1 VTERNSF
8 HDLETRSPVPIT
20 NGSHAYAE
28 KAEITL
34 WAYAGEEGE
43 PRVWDK
49 LNSTDNYLDELSDEW
64 VEVPLNHRAMP
75 AQLCHHVRDPDCLI
89 WFHNGGMFDFV
100 VIDKTEPEI
109 AEQIPMERRRD
120 TMVQAYAHSLP
131 GALDKLG
138 EILKLHDDDRKL
150 GDGKKLIR
158 LFCIPKADG
167 TYNDKKSHPA
177 EWQRFIVYA
186 ARDITT
192 MRKAHQVMPKWNY
205 KTGKQVQL
213 WHLHLKMNYGGVC
226 IDQELA
232 AKAVEAAEKAKR
244 EMAKRT
250 QEITEGDVMATTQRD
265 ALLAWILEA
274 HGVELPDMK
283 ADTLE
288 RRLEDP
294 ELPDAVKELLRI
306 RLRASMNSASKYK
319 TALRI
324 VSADGRFRGGS
335 QFRGAGRTGR
345 TGHRQ
350 MQYGNMPRPA
360 YSWKFIEAGIAAI
373 KAGCLDMVVD
383 NEMEMLAS
391 SVRGVIVAEPGHKL
405 CVADLSNIEGRF
417 AAWLAGEEWK
427 LEAFRDYDTIIPGQF
442 DKKGKPARKGL
453 DLYVR
458 AYMAS
463 FNVDRLSDDPHEF
476 YLQRQIGKVEE
487 LMFQYGGGVGAWITG
502 AATYGIDLV
511 AMADA
516 VYDTIDDDVLE
527 EARSFLHWLYAQ
539 VDEKHDKRVKK
550 AQAVH
555 GLGPDAPDFC
565 ETPSLTEWQA
575 DHLIELA
582 SIAASREAAKV
593 KARFGLTEKVFVVCD
608 ALKRL
613 WRAAHPRISSYWK
626 ELEDVMRE
634 AIANP
639 GVTFRARKVLVR
651 RDGSW
656 LRLGLPSG
664 RALCYPNIHLTKD
677 GSIAYT
683 GQDPYRKIYCE
694 VRTYGGKTF
703 ENLVQAG
710 ANDQFMEVLPMLD
723 AEGYLDIGGAD
734 VHDEWICET
743 PDDERFTAQRL
754 AEIMVSRLDWNEGLP
769 LAAAGFE
776 TYRYHKE
783 D

>member
-1 VTERNSF
+1 MTERNSF

-28 KAEITL
+28 KAEIML
-34 WAYAGEEGE
+34 WAYAGDEGE
-43 PRVWDK
+43 PRVWDR
-49 LNSTDNYLDELSDEW
+49 LNRTDNYLDELSDSW
-64 VEVPLNHRAMP
+64 VEVPLNHQAMP
-75 AQLCHHVRDPDCLI
+75 GHLCHFINDDECLV

-100 VIDKTEPEI
+100 VIDKTLPVVG
-109 AEQIPMERRRD
+109 QSIPMHRRRD

-138 EILKLHDDDRKL
+138 EILKLVDGDRKL
-150 GDGKKLIR
+150 DEGKKLIR

-192 MRKAHQVMPKWNY
+192 MRAAHRKMPTWNY
-205 KTGKQVQL
+205 KTGKQVEL
-213 WHLHLKMNYGGVC
+213 WHLHLKMNYGGVR

-232 AKAVEAAEKAKR
+232 AKAIEAADKAKR
-244 EMAKRT
+244 DMAKRT
-250 QEITEGDVMATTQRD
+250 VELTDGGVGSTTQRD
-265 ALLAWILEA
+265 LLLKWILES
-274 HGVELPDMK
+274 HGVELPDMR

-294 ELPDAVKELLRI
+294 ELPDTVKELLRI
-306 RLRASMNSASKYK
+306 RLRASMNSATKYK

-345 TGHRQ
+345 TGHRA

-360 YSWKFIEAGIAAI
+360 YSWKFIEQGIAAI
-373 KAGCLDMVVD
+373 KAGCLDLVVE

-391 SVRGVIVAEPGHKL
+391 SVRGVIVASEGNKL
-405 CVADLSNIEGRF
+405 CIADLSNIEGRM
-417 AAWLAGEEWK
+417 AAWLAGEDWK
-427 LEAFRDYDTIIPGQF
+427 IQAFRDFDTIIPGEV
-442 DKKGKPARKGL
+442 DKKGKPKRKGL

-463 FNVDRLSDDPHEF
+463 FNVDRLSDDPHEY

-516 VYDTIDDDVLE
+516 VHDTIDPEVLE
-527 EARSFLHWLYAQ
+527 AARGFLDWQYSL
-539 VDEKHDKRVKK
+539 VDEKHDMMARK
-550 AQAVH
+550 AA
-555 GLGPDAPDFC
+555 GDAQRLA
-565 ETPSLTEWQA
+565 T
-575 DHLIELA
+575 IE
-582 SIAASREAAKV
+582 ASRETAKV
-593 KARFGLTEKVFVVCD
+593 KARFGLSEKVFVVCD
-608 ALKRL
+608 SLKRL
-613 WRAAHPRISSYWK
+613 WRAAHPRISSYWP
-626 ELEDVMRE
+626 ELEETIRE
-634 AIANP
+634 AIANL
-639 GVTFRARKVLVR
+639 GVTFRARKLKIR

-656 LRLGLPSG
+656 LRIGLPSG
-664 RALCYPNIHLTKD
+664 RALCYPGIHLTKD

-683 GQDPYRKIYCE
+683 GQNQYSRAWGE
-694 VRTYGGKTF
+694 VRTYGGKIF
-703 ENLVQAG
+703 ENVVQA
-710 ANDQFMEVLPMLD
+710 AACDQFMEVLPMLD
-723 AEGYLDIGGAD
+723 AEGYLDIGGFD
-734 VHDEWICET
+734 VHDEWVCET
-743 PDDERFTAQRL
+743 PDDDRFSSQRL
-754 AEIMVSRLDWNEGLP
+754 AEIMVSPLDWNDGLP

-776 TYRYHKE
+776 TYRYRK
-783 D
+783 DD

>member
-1 VTERNSF
+1 VTEKLWF
-8 HDLETRSPVPIT
+8 DLETKSPVPIT

-28 KAEITL
+28 KAEIML
-34 WAYAGEEGE
+34 WAYAIDDSE

-49 LNSTDNYLDELSDEW
+49 INNTFNYLDELSDEW
-64 VEVPLNHRAMP
+64 VEVPLPVGAMP
-75 AQLCHHVRDPDCLI
+75 PDLDEAI
-89 WFHNGGMFDFV
+89 DDTGAEAWGHNAGMFDFV
-100 VIDKTEPEI
+100 VIDKTEPAI
-109 AEQIPMERRRD
+109 SKRIPTERRRD

-158 LFCIPKADG
+158 LFCIPKPDG
-167 TYNDKKSHPA
+167 TYNDKKSHPV

-324 VSADGRFRGGS
+324 VSSDGRFRGGS

-516 VYDTIDDDVLE
+516 VYDTIDPDVLE

-539 VDEKHDKRVKK
+539 VDEKHDKMIAKADGDAVK
-550 AQAVH
+550 
-555 GLGPDAPDFC
+555 
-565 ETPSLTEWQA
+565 
-575 DHLIELA
+575 LA

-626 ELEDVMRE
+626 ELEDVVRD

-639 GVTFRARKVLVR
+639 GVTFRARKCLVR

-656 LRLGLPSG
+656 LRISLPSG
-664 RALCYPNIHLTKD
+664 RALCYPGIHLTKD

-683 GQDPYRKIYCE
+683 GQNTYSRAWGE
-694 VRTYGGKTF
+694 VRTYGGKIF

-710 ANDQFMEVLPMLD
+710 ANDQFMEVLPRLD

-743 PDDERFTAQRL
+743 QDTGVWNAQRL